1 MLSKIQPKIKAPKSN
16 FNEFGKYKYR
26 SMEDI
31 NESVKPVLAE
41 LGIAFVMSDEIIL
54 IGDRYY
60 IKATATLLK
69 DDGTIVAQ
77 CCGYAREEE
86 TKKGM
91 DASQI
96 TGSCSSY
103 ARKYAA
109 NGLFAIDDTKDADA
123 TNQHDKAETKKP
135 AAEPTTKDALR
146 DQAANDTCAELCAEM
161 ERADS
166 LESLAAWAAASKPQ
180 IDALPEI
187 QKNKVRGYY
196 RQIEAMIKEKS
207 GK

>member
-1 MLSKIQPKIKAPKSN
+1 MLSKIQAAIIAPKLQR
-16 FNEFGKYKYR
+16 NEFGKYNYR
-26 SMEDI
+26 SMADI
-31 NESVKPVLAE
+31 NEAVKPILAANNLALVVTDE
-41 LGIAFVMSDEIIL
+41 LVM
-54 IGDRYY
+54 IGERYY
-60 IKATATLLK
+60 VKATATIY
-69 DDGTIVAQ
+69 DENFVALVSST
-77 CCGYAREEE
+77 GYAREEE

-123 TNQHDKAETKKP
+123 TNQHDKGDNKKP
-135 AAEPTTKDALR
+135 AADPE
-146 DQAANDTCAELCAEM
+146 ANDTCAELCQEM
-161 ERADS
+161 EKADS

-180 IDALPEI
+180 IDALPET

-196 RQIEAMIKEKS
+196 RQVETMIKEKA

>member
-1 MLSKIQPKIKAPKSN
+1 MS
-16 FNEFGKYKYR
+16 
-26 SMEDI
+26 DI
-31 NESVKPVLAE
+31 NEAAKPILAE
-41 LGIAFVMSDEIIL
+41 LGIALLVSDDLVM
-54 IGDRYY
+54 IGERYY
-60 IKATATLLK
+60 IKATASLVAP
-69 DDGTIVAQ
+69 DGSILASSV
-77 CCGYAREEE
+77 GYAREEE

-146 DQAANDTCAELCAEM
+146 DQAANEYAAELCQ
-161 ERADS
+161 
-166 LESLAAWAAASKPQ
+166 Q
-180 IDALPEI
+180 IDLCTTMEKLVEWRKANSDKVNGLAPVHKAKVTAYWMEI
-187 QKNKVRGYY
+187 EK
-196 RQIEAMIKEKS
+196 IIKES
-207 GK
+207 